1 MGTFLLNLLILCLQV
16 KKLTDFTN
24 LFSPHGFEKNDE
36 IFCFI
41 SKVNEIDITN
51 LTNQTKF
58 RLDEISKIE
67 YYFHEEVNQRTSCS
81 KKLSKYVA
89 AFDCIDKVLIVSSAT
104 TGGVSIISFTSV
116 VEASVGIASA
126 SFTLTIGIVKNLLS
140 MTRNKKKK
148 HDKILMQVKSK
159 LNSIETLVSQALID
173 MELGHEEFIAIFKE
187 KDNFEKMKVNGRNVS
202 GKLEE
207 KTENMRL
214 NSVNSRKNNDFAPDV

>member
-1 MGTFLLNLLILCLQV
+1 M
-16 KKLTDFTN
+16 
-24 LFSPHGFEKNDE
+24 
-36 IFCFI
+36 
-41 SKVNEIDITN
+41 
-51 LTNQTKF
+51 
-58 RLDEISKIE
+58 
-67 YYFHEEVNQRTSCS
+67 
-81 KKLSKYVA
+81 
-89 AFDCIDKVLIVSSAT
+89 LIVSSAT

-173 MELGHEEFIAIFKE
+173 MELCHEEFIAIFKE